1 MAGGAAVAVAVEV
14 EEEEE
19 PAAAIDL
26 ERIAGLWSAV
36 ADAVREQNAMVAA
49 LVSQAV
55 PSALEGDRLTVSFP
69 ADAAFLKKK
78 AEANRD
84 LVLGALRTLTG
95 RGPRGG
101 LRPQR
106 GRPGARAPYP
116 RGGGAAGAAP
126 HRVRR
131 RGDPGG
137 DRGIAMAKQ
146 PNMNDMMRQV
156 QKMQAEM
163 AKAQD
168 ELKNE
173 TVEASAGGG
182 MVTVKVSG
190 EMEVLEVR
198 IDPEGVDPEDV
209 ELLQDMVQAAT
220 NEALRS
226 AQELA
231 ANKMGAV
238 TGGLGGL
245 GLPGL

>member
-1 MAGGAAVAVAVEV
+1 
-14 EEEEE
+14 
-19 PAAAIDL
+19 
-26 ERIAGLWSAV
+26 
-36 ADAVREQNAMVAA
+36 
-49 LVSQAV
+49 
-55 PSALEGDRLTVSFP
+55 
-69 ADAAFLKKK
+69 
-78 AEANRD
+78 
-84 LVLGALRTLTG
+84 
-95 RGPRGG
+95 
-101 LRPQR
+101 
-106 GRPGARAPYP
+106 
-116 RGGGAAGAAP
+116 
-126 HRVRR
+126 
-131 RGDPGG
+131 
-137 DRGIAMAKQ
+137 MAKQ

-168 ELKNE
+168 ELKDE

-190 EMEVLEVR
+190 ELEVLDVR

-245 GLPGL
+245 GLPGM